1 MTLLSKILLVL
12 VFFASIAFMGFAA
25 VSAVGGPNW
34 YQEKDALT
42 DYVFEYQAGENPIW
56 SVKTRRGGEQL
67 TTSPVLAKVIVAAQK
82 HKLQQQN
89 EKLDEVTKTIE
100 PLKTSIKRWEL
111 INKVDRTAMKDKA
124 TELKQK
130 IVQLDQQI
138 IQLANEG
145 IKIGQQTL
153 EVNQEASERRADIFR
168 LRDQIDEIR
177 NERFLA
183 EQQQKTLRDYI
194 DRIQGKVQRLQRQKE
209 SLEKVVL
216 APGNNIEEKKELSQ
230 K

>member
-34 YQEKDALT
+34 SQEKDALT

>member
-12 VFFASIAFMGFAA
+12 VLFASIAFMGFAA

-34 YQEKDALT
+34 STEKDALT
-42 DYVFEYQAGENPIW
+42 DYVFEYQPGENPTW
-56 SVKTRRGGEQL
+56 TVKTRRGGEQL
-67 TTSPVLAKVIVAAQK
+67 STSPILAKVIVAAQK

-89 EKLDEVTKTIE
+89 EKLDQVTKTIE
-100 PLKTSIKRWEL
+100 PLKKTIANWKA
-111 INKVDRTAMKDKA
+111 INKVDVIAMEDKA
-124 TELKQK
+124 TELQQK
-130 IVQLDQQI
+130 INQVEQQI
-138 IQLANEG
+138 NQLANEG
-145 IKIGQQTL
+145 INISQQTVD
-153 EVNQEASERRADIFR
+153 VNQEASERRADVFR

-183 EQQQKTLRDYI
+183 EQQQKTLQDYI

-216 APGNNIEEKKELSQ
+216 APGINVEDKKELSQ

>member
-1 MTLLSKILLVL
+1 MTFLSKILLVL

-34 YQEKDALT
+34 SKEKDALT
-42 DYVFEYQAGENPIW
+42 DYVFEHQAGENPIW

-138 IQLANEG
+138 IQL
-145 IKIGQQTL
+145 GQQTL

>member
-1 MTLLSKILLVL
+1 MTLISKILLVL
-12 VFFASIAFMGFAA
+12 VLFASIAFMGFAA

-34 YQEKDALT
+34 SKEKDALT
-42 DYVFEYQAGENPIW
+42 DYVFEYQSGENPTW

-67 TTSPVLAKVIVAAQK
+67 SSSPVLPKVIVAAQK

-89 EKLDEVTKTIE
+89 EKLDKVSKTID
-100 PLKTSIKRWEL
+100 PLSKSIQNWKL
-111 INKVDRTAMKDKA
+111 INKVDKAAMDDRA
-124 TELKQK
+124 TELGQK

-138 IQLANEG
+138 DQLANEG
-145 IKIGQQTL
+145 IKLGQQTL
-153 EVNQEASERRADIFR
+153 EVNQEASERRADVFR

-216 APGNNIEEKKELSQ
+216 APGNNVEQKKELSQ